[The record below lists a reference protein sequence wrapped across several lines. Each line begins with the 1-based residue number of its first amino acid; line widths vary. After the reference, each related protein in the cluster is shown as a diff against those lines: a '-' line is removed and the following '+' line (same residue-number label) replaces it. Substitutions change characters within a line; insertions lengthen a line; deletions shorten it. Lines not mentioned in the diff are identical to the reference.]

1 MSTLKLWRHIFSR
14 TYRTGLPFSLDR
26 SVGRTK
32 TRKQG
37 NRAIPTIDL
46 LEDRQ
51 LLTPTAYTVTNLN
64 DNGLGSLRYAITQAN
79 VQAPNLDGSLIQFA
93 QGLSGQITLS

>member
-1 MSTLKLWRHIFSR
+1 MSLLSR
-14 TYRTGLPFSLDR
+14 LPFSLDR
-26 SVGRTK
+26 SVRRTR

-51 LLTPTAYTVTNLN
+51 LLSGPTTYTVTNLN
-64 DNGLGSLRYAITQAN
+64 DNGPLPDE
-79 VQAPNLDGSLIQFA
+79 VFAPPVPTRRPDEDLHRERA
-93 QGLSGQITLS
+93 AP